1 MATLIDKINAYLL
14 VNNLGSITERIT
26 VIEPDVILTWDP
38 LFGREPFLQQ
48 LDEAFAASPKAK
60 AMEILAATDWVTM
73 ADVTTGTHKL
83 TNQAEFIE
91 YRDKIRIIAL
101 NPTANVVWPT
111 MPTESWSS

>member
-83 TNQAEFIE
+83 TNQAEFIT
-91 YRDKIRIIAL
+91 YRNTVRGLAVNPVA
-101 NPTANVVWPT
+101 NPTFPT
-111 MPTESWSS
+111 VPTAQWSS

>member
-1 MATLIDKINAYLL
+1 MATLVDKINAYLL
-14 VNNLGSITERIT
+14 VNNLGSINERIT
-26 VIEPDVILTWDP
+26 FIEPSVLLTWDSF
-38 LFGREPFLQQ
+38 FGREPSMQQ
-48 LDEAFAASPKAK
+48 LDEAYAASPKAK
-60 AMEILAATDWVTM
+60 AIEILASTDWVTM

-83 TNQAEFIE
+83 INQEEFIE